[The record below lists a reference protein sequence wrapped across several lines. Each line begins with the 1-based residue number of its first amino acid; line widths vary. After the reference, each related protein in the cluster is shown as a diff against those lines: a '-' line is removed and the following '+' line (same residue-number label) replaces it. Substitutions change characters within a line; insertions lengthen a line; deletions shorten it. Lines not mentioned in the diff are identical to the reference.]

1 MLDKER
7 ARRYN
12 KYILIYTFKGEIMK
26 PKLSDLTLRERI
38 AQTGLTRPTM
48 IEGDDYFAKNG
59 YGGMW
64 NAVFEYNR
72 IKQKISSE
80 AKTENVS
87 DDMKVDTS
95 NLAPSK
101 KFVAKMTNITKS
113 MKIPVL
119 IATDAEKGKAFYGMS
134 ETTSCMGLG
143 ATDDVELVEELASCI
158 AKECKSIGIRWIWGP
173 ILDNP
178 SPFLSSSMVRNFSDD
193 VEKIKAMGKAMMRG
207 FQKNGL
213 AATAKHFPGT
223 DKHEYRDAHYCATVL
238 RQSYDEWWKEQ
249 GCIFQELIDSGVD
262 TVMVG
267 HSAFP
272 AIDDTKVQG
281 GYLPA
286 TLSYKI
292 ITELLKEK
300 MGFKGLVITD
310 AVGMKGVTSVYPKEK
325 LCVELLKAGNDMIL
339 GFETPDYI
347 DIIEK
352 AVLSG
357 ELSEERVNDACQKVL
372 DLKEKLGL
380 FDENYE
386 LGEGLTSELIENTK
400 KTSYKVAEKGITLI
414 CNENKMIPL
423 DKNKIKKVLICYL
436 GYAQNVHDRLYS
448 CMKPAFEARGASV
461 DIIKNMTR
469 ETIKTTKDYDLVLYV
484 GHLASHAPFGVAAF
498 YADEA
503 LSFSYIMTE
512 EKDKAIG
519 VSLSSPY
526 IYYDYFTNA
535 PTFVNAY
542 WNNEETIETVVKGLY
557 GECEFGGKSPVDLVP
572 IR

>member
-1 MLDKER
+1 
-7 ARRYN
+7 
-12 KYILIYTFKGEIMK
+12 MK
-26 PKLSDLTLRERI
+26 PKVSDLSLRERI
-38 AQTGLTRPTM
+38 AQTGLVRPTM

-72 IKQKISSE
+72 IKKALASE

-101 KFVAKMTNITKS
+101 KFVAKMTEVTKS

-143 ATDDVELVEELASCI
+143 ATDDVELVEEMASCI

-178 SPFLSSSMVRNFSDD
+178 SPFNSSLLVRNFSDN

-207 FQKNGL
+207 FQKNGI
-213 AATAKHFPGT
+213 AATAKHFPGA
-223 DKHEYRDAHYCATVL
+223 DKHEYRDPHYCASVIN
-238 RQSYDEWWKEQ
+238 QSYDEWWEKQ
-249 GCIFQELIDSGVD
+249 GCIFQELIDSGVY
-262 TVMVG
+262 TIMVG
-267 HSAFP
+267 HAAFP
-272 AIDDTKVQG
+272 AVDGTKVQG

-292 ITELLKEK
+292 VTELLKEK
-300 MGFKGLVITD
+300 MGFGGLVITD
-310 AVGMKGVTSVYPKEK
+310 AVGMKGLTSIYPKEK

-347 DIIEK
+347 DIVEK
-352 AVLSG
+352 AVLDG

-386 LGEGLTSELIENTK
+386 LGEGLTPELIENTK
-400 KTSYKVAEKGITLI
+400 KTSYKVAEKGITLV
-414 CNENKMIPL
+414 CNDNKLIPL
-423 DKNKIKKVLICYL
+423 NKDKIKKVLICYL

-469 ETIKTTKDYDLVLYV
+469 DSIKTTKDYDLVLYV
-484 GHLASHAPFGVAAF
+484 GHLASHAPFGTAAF
-498 YADEA
+498 YGDEA

-526 IYYDYFTNA
+526 IYHDYFTNA
-535 PTFVNAY
+535 PTFINAY

-572 IR
+572 VR